1 MQLEQRPSLEARKH
15 TTPNASA
22 RARHSTA
29 KAATTEQL
37 AVTVTASALGQALI
51 AFSQH
56 GIKAILLGDG
66 ERELRRDLQ
75 RRFPNAQLVETTKD
89 HSVMIQKVLSKIENP
104 ARAIALPLDIDGT
117 DFQKKV
123 WFALQDVRAG
133 TTITYSTIAKAIGRP
148 AATRAV
154 ASACASNPLAV
165 IIPCHR
171 VVRKDG
177 GLSGYRWG
185 IERKRTL
192 LTWERSR

>member
-1 MQLEQRPSLEARKH
+1 MQLEQKPPLETRPYP
-15 TTPNASA
+15 TPNASA
-22 RARHSTA
+22 KARYDSE

-37 AVTVTASALGQALI
+37 AVIVTASALCQALI

-56 GIKAILLGDG
+56 GIKAVLLGDG

-75 RRFPNAQLVETTKD
+75 RRFPNAKLVETTKD
-89 HSVMIQKVLSKIENP
+89 HSVMIQKALSKIENP

-117 DFQKKV
+117 DFQKMV
-123 WFALQDVRAG
+123 WIALQDIRAG
-133 TTITYSTIAKAIGRP
+133 TTITYGTFAKAIGRP

-185 IERKRTL
+185 IERKQTL
-192 LTWERSR
+192 LAWERSS